1 MSDDVIKILDA
12 LSEKIGL
19 SIDWTSQN
27 VVPYINQLCRKYV
40 NYEITTSVIWIILG
54 VCVLFFAIKC
64 GPMLCRRFHE
74 KYEEDEYSAYDLVGV
89 LCGVATVILVIVGI
103 IVITAQMFDIATCMT
118 FPEKIIVNEIQS
130 IYQSVK

>member
-40 NYEITTSVIWIILG
+40 NYEIATSVIWIILG
-54 VCVLFFAIKC
+54 VCVLF
-64 GPMLCRRFHE
+64 L
-74 KYEEDEYSAYDLVGV
+74 
-89 LCGVATVILVIVGI
+89 
-103 IVITAQMFDIATCMT
+103 Q
-118 FPEKIIVNEIQS
+118 
-130 IYQSVK
+130 

>member
-54 VCVLFFAIKC
+54 VCVLF
-64 GPMLCRRFHE
+64 L
-74 KYEEDEYSAYDLVGV
+74 
-89 LCGVATVILVIVGI
+89 
-103 IVITAQMFDIATCMT
+103 Q
-118 FPEKIIVNEIQS
+118 
-130 IYQSVK
+130 